1 MYVEIYVC
9 MYVAADM
16 KTIDDVEPE
25 IDIDDIDEDWERDRQ
40 EDEEEGRQGRGST
53 AFGQVRFFFFNFNT
67 FSLFLKEKGNGTAD
81 RLYISAVP
89 LPWGRRDFF
98 SFLVFIN
105 LLICLFTFC
114 SSVF

>member
-1 MYVEIYVC
+1 

-53 AFGQVRFFFFNFNT
+53 AFGQVRFFFFQFFNF
-67 FSLFLKEKGNGTAD
+67 LFLFFKN
-81 RLYISAVP
+81 LYISAVP

-98 SFLVFIN
+98 SFLVFTN
-105 LLICLFTFC
+105 LLICLFTFF
-114 SSVF
+114 SSVV